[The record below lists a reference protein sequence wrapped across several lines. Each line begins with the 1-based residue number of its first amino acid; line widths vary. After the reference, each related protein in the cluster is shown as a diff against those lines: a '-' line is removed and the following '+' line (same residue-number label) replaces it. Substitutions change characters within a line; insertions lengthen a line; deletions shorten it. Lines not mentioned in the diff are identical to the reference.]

1 MQYDEDVFLLQTF
14 SHRPAHREEVTFQI
28 DSGAGKVQKFSP
40 RVRARNK
47 SSSWRLTVFAKQ
59 TREKLK
65 AENC

>member
-14 SHRPAHREEVTFQI
+14 SHRPARCVTFQI